1 MKTTNTKTALRS
13 FKNDYLNMMAEV
25 ERRRQAYRAMRD
37 QFKAE
42 EERILTDLFAT
53 VEKLT
58 DKLGRFPSANEITA
72 AMNGSMTRPEVVG
85 HLTVALCEHY
95 NGASYPQP
103 TKKSR
108 SAVVQAYKGKMTSTY
123 TETTRR
129 FAEIDERGEVIP
141 YGKVVHITKTV
152 KTYGL
157 R

>member
-1 MKTTNTKTALRS
+1 MKTTNTKNALRN
-13 FKNDYLNMMAEV
+13 FKADYLTMMAEV
-25 ERRRQAYRAMRD
+25 ERRRKVYRAMREE
-37 QFKAE
+37 FKAE
-42 EERILTDLFAT
+42 EERILEDLFAT

-58 DKLGRFPSANEITA
+58 DKLGRFPSAAEITA
-72 AMNGSMTRPEVVG
+72 AMGGAMSQPEVVG

-103 TKKSR
+103 TKNSR
-108 SAVVQAYKGKMTSTY
+108 SKAVQARKGKMTSTY

-129 FAEIDERGEVIP
+129 FVEIDDRGEVLP
-141 YGKVVHITKTV
+141 DGKAIHITKTV